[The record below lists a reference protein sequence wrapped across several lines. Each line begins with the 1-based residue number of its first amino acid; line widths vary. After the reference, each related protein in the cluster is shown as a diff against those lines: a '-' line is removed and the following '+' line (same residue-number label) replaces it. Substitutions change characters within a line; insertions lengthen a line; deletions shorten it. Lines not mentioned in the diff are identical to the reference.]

1 MLPASDMRRAHGG
14 RLPPLLAAAAMSAAA
29 AIAADAHHV
38 DPANSLLP
46 EWTGLLAV

>member
-1 MLPASDMRRAHGG
+1 MTCAGRTAVGRRHSI
-14 RLPPLLAAAAMSAAA
+14 AAAAMSAAA

-46 EWTGLLAV
+46 EWTGLLGV